1 MDRNETELHSHQRHS
16 DSRIAVAFDGFHDH
30 IWTWIQVCKYFLES
44 SWSLLS
50 NASNLKVHIMSDSAA
65 IIILVQRP
73 FSDNGATTHYFSPL
87 GRVSC

>member
-1 MDRNETELHSHQRHS
+1 MDMDSGVQILSGKLLEFTFKCIKHQ
-16 DSRIAVAFDGFHDH
+16 
-30 IWTWIQVCKYFLES
+30 
-44 SWSLLS
+44 
-50 NASNLKVHIMSDSAA
+50 VHIISDSAA